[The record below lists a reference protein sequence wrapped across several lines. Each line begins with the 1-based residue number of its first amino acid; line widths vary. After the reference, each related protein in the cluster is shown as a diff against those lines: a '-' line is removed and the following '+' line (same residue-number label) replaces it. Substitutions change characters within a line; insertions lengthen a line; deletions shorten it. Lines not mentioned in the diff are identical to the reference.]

1 MFLCSRRFA
10 HLYFCL
16 VVFVTNPVE
25 EKKRVN
31 ERLDSLQSFA
41 SSSAGSFWEDREKGF
56 TMALFQD
63 RIEQAKNLL
72 VKCRDCLDY
81 FHNALFPLNPCPE
94 SLVKLLKNFKDGT
107 RVLKFIHREMISGAW
122 SALAWVKIHHPQI
135 DLEQIADG
143 LPDNGQEET
152 IMAPYYDVAF
162 GPAKRLI
169 GRVHAA
175 TRRIRQAQNRDIRE
189 MSCIPELVIA
199 DVSAA
204 VAERRRAFIGNR

>member
-81 FHNALFPLNPCPE
+81 FHVDA
-94 SLVKLLKNFKDGT
+94 
-107 RVLKFIHREMISGAW
+107 
-122 SALAWVKIHHPQI
+122 
-135 DLEQIADG
+135 
-143 LPDNGQEET
+143 
-152 IMAPYYDVAF
+152 
-162 GPAKRLI
+162 
-169 GRVHAA
+169 
-175 TRRIRQAQNRDIRE
+175 
-189 MSCIPELVIA
+189 
-199 DVSAA
+199 
-204 VAERRRAFIGNR
+204 